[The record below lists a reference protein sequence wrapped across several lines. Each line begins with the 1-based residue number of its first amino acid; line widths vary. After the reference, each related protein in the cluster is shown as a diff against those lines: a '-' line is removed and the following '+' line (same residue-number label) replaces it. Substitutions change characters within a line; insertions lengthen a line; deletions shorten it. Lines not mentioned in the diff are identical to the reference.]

1 MAPFSTLCISIL
13 VLLLD
18 LNFATPLS
26 SPERVVTHTK
36 RSFDLPIRRTALSE
50 GSWKRGTD
58 SGSTGLG
65 DFFDLYVFVLYRRA
79 MDH

>member
-1 MAPFSTLCISIL
+1 
-13 VLLLD
+13 
-18 LNFATPLS
+18 
-26 SPERVVTHTK
+26 
-36 RSFDLPIRRTALSE
+36 LPIRRTALSE